1 MTRLAVPG
9 LALLAAC
16 VSSGPRPIPPVA
28 EEVVPAPVSVT
39 RAAVRQG
46 VSNLGLPLRASEVEG
61 QVETAYVD
69 IASYR
74 AESSQYPYRERLV
87 RFVVSARPDQNSA
100 GTQVAVLAIYDPFRT
115 GLTATRRGERA
126 IPRSHPAMD
135 VVRELMEEIRKLAEG
150 G

>member
-1 MTRLAVPG
+1 MKPLPL
-9 LALLAAC
+9 LALGVLTAC

-28 EEVVPAPVSVT
+28 EAVVAAPPSVA

-46 VSNLGLPLRASEVEG
+46 VSNLGLPLRGSELEG
-61 QVETAYVD
+61 QVETDYVD

-74 AESSQYPYRERLV
+74 PETNQYPFRERLV
-87 RFVVSARPDQNSA
+87 RFVVSARPDPNSS
-100 GTQVAVLAIYDPFRT
+100 GSQVAVLAIYDPFRT
-115 GLTATRRGERA
+115 GLSATRRGERS
-126 IPRSHPAMD
+126 IPRSHPAME